1 MKKNSKNNKI
11 ILSGGSMMNSV
22 FNGEFD
28 KSNIYKDS
36 HISYAP
42 DDSGVAIGAGLLAYY
57 RFAKKS
63 KRIVKEVKSNFLEEF
78 SEKEIK
84 NTPITLKLNMKI
96 QKTSIQKP
104 QKN

>member
-1 MKKNSKNNKI
+1 
-11 ILSGGSMMNSV
+11 MNSV

-63 KRIVKEVKSNFLEEF
+63 KRIVKEVKSNFLDQEF

-84 NTPITLKLNMKI
+84 NTLNNFKI
-96 QKTSIQKP
+96 KYEKFKKHLFRNRKRISKR
-104 QKN
+104 